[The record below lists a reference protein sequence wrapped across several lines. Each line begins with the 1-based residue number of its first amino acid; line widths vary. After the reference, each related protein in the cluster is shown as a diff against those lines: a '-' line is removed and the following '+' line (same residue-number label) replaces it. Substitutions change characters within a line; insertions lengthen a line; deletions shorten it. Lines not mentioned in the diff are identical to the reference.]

1 METIG
6 RNDPLELH
14 IKFNDNNVVKLKAT
28 QPNFAGSSYSY
39 PYILSSIISLNRPQC
54 TLSITKLFILL
65 ITYSS
70 EPNYRIKIE
79 KIRPILK

>member
-39 PYILSSIISLNRPQC
+39 PYILSSIISLNRPQ
-54 TLSITKLFILL
+54 L
-65 ITYSS
+65 ISV
-70 EPNYRIKIE
+70 
-79 KIRPILK
+79 